1 MPQSLR
7 TTTGQFSSSSGR
19 MQLRAANA
27 RAVEPAPNLPGAE
40 RGNLY
45 MLVEVSGS
53 GGGHAALY
61 RQILNAAQTAFYEA
75 SGNQSAALI
84 RAVRS
89 AHFVLVRANEG
100 LPEAAWR
107 AGVNFAVLQGQ
118 ELTIAQAGP
127 AVAMVSHP
135 KTVDQFPDQLGETG
149 APLGGAERPEVKLFH
164 TLVEPGDVLLLAE
177 SGWLGH
183 VTPDALAVVA
193 TASSVSVAQDY
204 LGQLAGDSDLS
215 AIVVG
220 FGLASEPTVD
230 EVAAGAAAATGK
242 GAATPPGDPVGKAVV
257 ATGVAGWFR
266 RRQRSPGPP
275 VPQELQPVPVVEA
288 VPPEPGPE
296 KEPVVAT
303 PPKVA
308 PSEELEDETA
318 DVEEPARRSLWP
330 LLVAL
335 VIIPV
340 LIGAV
345 VFAMWWLRSPRA
357 EAQFRQTLDGATAIL
372 DEIDSMPD
380 PNAAV
385 QRLPAAQEFLDK
397 ARAMRPDDPRL
408 DAVESRYQQLS
419 DRVEHVESLY
429 GVVPMWDFNQEGQS
443 LARVVVGGDSL
454 YVLDKGKNEVH
465 RLIMSSL
472 GDSAKPAEQPTVVK
486 KGQQVGDRVVS
497 DLLDMAWVEGAGNQR
512 SKLVVLDTA
521 GGLFGYDSTYGAS
534 NLPLGGQDKWQ
545 QPQLVMG
552 YGGNLYIVD
561 SKGSQVWRYRPG
573 VKGYEGAPEPY
584 FAAGSPTDL
593 TGVQAIAID
602 GSVWLLFP
610 DGRLLKF
617 LVGEAQPFIPKGPP
631 GTPKSPVD
639 VAAPLEGDRLYVAD
653 AGTGRI
659 LEYSKEGTLNRQLRP
674 REGDMLKD
682 VRSIYLDEA
691 AGALYL
697 LTGNRLYKANL
708 PEPGPAATPAPQ

>member
-1 MPQSLR
+1 
-7 TTTGQFSSSSGR
+7 

-242 GAATPPGDPVGKAVV
+242 GAATPPGDPVEKAVV

-296 KEPVVAT
+296 KEPVVGT

-340 LIGAV
+340 LIGAL

-385 QRLPAAQEFLDK
+385 QRLPAAQAFLDK

-408 DAVESRYQQLS
+408 GAVESRYQQLS
-419 DRVEHVESLY
+419 DRVEQVEPLY
-429 GVVPMWDFNQEGQS
+429 GMVPMWDFNQEGQS
-443 LARVVVGGDSL
+443 LARVVIGGDSL
-454 YVLDKGKNEVH
+454 YVLDKGKNEVY

-472 GDSAKPAEQPTVVK
+472 GDSAKPAEEPTVVK
-486 KGQQVGDRVVS
+486 KGQQVGDHVVS

-521 GGLFGYDSTYGAS
+521 GGLFGYDSTYGVS

-561 SKGSQVWRYRPG
+561 SKGNQIWRYRPG

-653 AGTGRI
+653 AGAGRI

-708 PEPGPAATPAPQ
+708 PEPGQAATPVPQ

>member
-242 GAATPPGDPVGKAVV
+242 GAATPPGDPVEKAVV

-419 DRVEHVESLY
+419 DRVEHVEPLY

-443 LARVVVGGDSL
+443 LARVVIGGDSL
-454 YVLDKGKNEVH
+454 YVLDKGKNEVY

-472 GDSAKPAEQPTVVK
+472 GDSAKPAEEPTVVK
-486 KGQQVGDRVVS
+486 KGQQVGDHVVS

-521 GGLFGYDSTYGAS
+521 GGLFGYDSTYGVS

-561 SKGSQVWRYRPG
+561 SKGNQIWRYRPG

-617 LVGEAQPFIPKGPP
+617 LVGEAQSFIPKGPP

-708 PEPGPAATPAPQ
+708 PEPGQAATPVPQ